1 MGNGDGGLQRQFGLL
16 QATALN
22 VTMIVGAGV
31 FITIPLMLEKL
42 PGPYALLGWLVA
54 GVLILLDSLVW
65 SELGATLPGSGGSYL
80 YLLECYGRERWGRLM
95 AFLFIW
101 QFLLSGPLEIASG
114 LIAMDSFSQSLS
126 PAFQQYNRE
135 NTLKID
141 LWTEQGM
148 RSNHQS
154 GSAGLHDD
162 WRPHPRA
169 AVSPRHRVGSVDRAA
184 VAGRSRCDRSGSA
197 WKDSFILM
205 RREHSISATST
216 PAIWASR
223 SARQ

>member
-1 MGNGDGGLQRQFGLL
+1 MDDGDRGLQRQFGLL

-42 PGPYALLGWLVA
+42 PGPYAILGWLVA

-65 SELGATLPGSGGSYL
+65 SEFGATLPGSGGSYL
-80 YLLECYGRERWGRLM
+80 YLLECYGRERWGRLL

-126 PAFQQYNRE
+126 PAFQEYNRDH
-135 NTLKID
+135 TLKLD
-141 LWTEQGM
+141 
-148 RSNHQS
+148 
-154 GSAGLHDD
+154 
-162 WRPHPRA
+162 
-169 AVSPRHRVGSVDRAA
+169 A
-184 VAGRSRCDRSGSA
+184 VARRSSR
-197 WKDSFILM
+197 
-205 RREHSISATST
+205 
-216 PAIWASR
+216 AIRWT
-223 SARQ
+223 